1 MAGIKPFRGIYFEL
15 KNDKLL
21 KKLTC
26 PPYDIIS
33 PKDQDYFYR
42 LHPCNVVRLVLGK
55 NRSADSKGSNRNSR
69 SGQYFQNWLKKGIL
83 KKEASPYIYIYRQK
97 YTHRNKIYT
106 PLGFVALSRLE
117 DWRRKKVLPHEV
129 TFDKFKIDRL
139 KLLRKTK
146 ANFESILA
154 LYSHSARIE
163 KILRKAVKFPPF
175 LKILDEE
182 GVEHTIYRLSNR
194 KEVSTIQQEM
204 KEKPLFIADGHHRY
218 QASLDFSREAARSK
232 SSSKCKDAHYIMV
245 TFMDMQGSNLT
256 IFPTH
261 RLIRR
266 ISRFSYK
273 QFFESLEPCFQVK
286 KVSAGNFR
294 SQLEKEGK
302 KITVFGLYLGRNQY
316 FLIKLRP
323 EVDLKGLIKEN
334 KSSVWKKLDV
344 SVLHKLIL
352 EKLLN
357 SRKDN
362 QLYFTRDAEEARDVV
377 KNGKFKMAFL
387 LNPTR
392 IEDIRSV
399 ASRGERMPPKSTYF
413 YPKLRSG
420 LVMREMDE

>member
-1 MAGIKPFRGIYFEL
+1 MADIKPFRGIYFEL
-15 KNDKLL
+15 KNEKLL

-33 PKDQDYFYR
+33 PGDQEYFWR

-55 NRSADSKGSNRNSR
+55 NRSTDSKGNNRNSR
-69 SGQYFQNWLKKGIL
+69 SGQYFQDWLKKGIL
-83 KKEASPYIYIYRQK
+83 EKEASPCIYIYRQR
-97 YTHRNKIYT
+97 YTYRNKVYT
-106 PLGFVALSRLE
+106 PLGFIALSRLE
-117 DWRRKKVLPHEV
+117 NWRRRKVLPHEV

-163 KILRKAVKFPPF
+163 KILGKAVKSPPF

-182 GVEHTIYRLSNR
+182 RVEHAIYRLSNK
-194 KEVSTIQQEM
+194 KEVFAIQQEM
-204 KEKPLFIADGHHRY
+204 KKRPLLIADGHHRY
-218 QASLDFSREAARSK
+218 QASLDFSREAARFK
-232 SSSKCKDAHYIMV
+232 SLSKCKGAHYIMI
-245 TFMDMQGSNLT
+245 TFMDIERSNLT

-266 ISRFSYK
+266 IPRFSYK
-273 QFFESLEPCFQVK
+273 QFFENLELYFQLK

-302 KITVFGLYLGRNQY
+302 RFTVFGLYLGGDRY
-316 FLIKLRP
+316 FLITLKP
-323 EVDLKGLIKEN
+323 EVDLKSLIKEN
-334 KSSVWKKLDV
+334 KSPVWKRLDV

-362 QLYFTRDAEEARDVV
+362 QLYFTRDAEDAREMV
-377 KNGKFKMAFL
+377 KNGKFRMAFL
-387 LNPTR
+387 LNPTG
-392 IEDIRSV
+392 IDEIRSV

-420 LVMREMDE
+420 LIMREMDE